1 MAEILAAKNG
11 ASLPKAFS
19 IARAK
24 AQQGLAQSH

>member
-1 MAEILAAKNG
+1 VMAEILAAKNG

-24 AQQGLAQSH
+24 ALAE